1 MIVCCLPGTLWYI
14 PKWRESDDVCD
25 GKLIHIVKW
34 RQNPPHLSLC
44 MLAWARFSRENPSR
58 ASQQKTHFS
67 ISRDYQTSALCMLWS
82 REKDA
87 KSCMMSKFDFKEEK
101 KLDCVTFA
109 FCLFARLLRSV
120 CAKVSKCQRDF
131 SPRENIYLQISW
143 TWSIS
148 NSLSSVWVRKEF
160 LEFPTSARL
169 FLRREE
175 DNAIRLREFSRFFT
189 SI

>member
-131 SPRENIYLQISW
+131 SPRRKYIFTNILNVIYFKFSVFR
-143 TWSIS
+143 
-148 NSLSSVWVRKEF
+148 LSEKRIFGIPDFSSTVFEAW
-160 LEFPTSARL
+160 
-169 FLRREE
+169 RR
-175 DNAIRLREFSRFFT
+175 
-189 SI
+189 